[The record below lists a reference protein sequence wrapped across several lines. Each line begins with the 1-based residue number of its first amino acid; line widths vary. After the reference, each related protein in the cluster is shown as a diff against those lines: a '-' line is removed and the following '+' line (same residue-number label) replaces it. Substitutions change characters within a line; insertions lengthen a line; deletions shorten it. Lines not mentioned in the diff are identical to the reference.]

1 MYSIHALWEEE
12 IDKFVFFFFLTYMLL
27 PPSPPLYLEAMS
39 GGGTIYKQS
48 CHLDTVIFK
57 GLGKRC
63 GKCFPLA

>member
-1 MYSIHALWEEE
+1 MYSIHALLEEE
-12 IDKFVFFFFLTYMLL
+12 IDKCVFFFFLTYMLL

-48 CHLDTVIFK
+48 CLLDTVIFK
-57 GLGKRC
+57 GLGKRY